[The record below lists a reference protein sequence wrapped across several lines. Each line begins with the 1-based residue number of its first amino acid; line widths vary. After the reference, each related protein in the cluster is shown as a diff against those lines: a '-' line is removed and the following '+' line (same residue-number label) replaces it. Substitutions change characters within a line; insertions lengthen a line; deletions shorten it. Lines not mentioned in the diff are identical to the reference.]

1 VAGSSTL
8 GQRVSSS
15 AWARHSEEPVNAL
28 SRAHPACRL
37 TVIIRADVQAASLTG
52 GNGLRETEE
61 RGAERADTLV
71 VEDTGRCQG
80 RSSAGDFDAETVAGE
95 V

>member
-1 VAGSSTL
+1 M
-8 GQRVSSS
+8 
-15 AWARHSEEPVNAL
+15 
-28 SRAHPACRL
+28 
-37 TVIIRADVQAASLTG
+37 
-52 GNGLRETEE
+52 RETEE